1 MSKRVVAY
9 GQTGD
14 LSLLWPSLSTD
25 VKSSQVIG
33 QFTAIY
39 MKTVTLKIPFFL
51 LNAGSSKFISNLP
64 KDRTSDFLIVR
75 QEHKARTL

>member
-25 VKSSQVIG
+25 VKLSQVIG

-39 MKTVTLKIPFFL
+39 MKTVTLKIPFFSFKC
-51 LNAGSSKFISNLP
+51 GVK
-64 KDRTSDFLIVR
+64 
-75 QEHKARTL
+75 